1 MTGLL
6 IVKLGGPISCA
17 ACQEAAQVVK
27 AGKLP
32 VRIIGID
39 SQDQADVAEAL
50 ATLAWHE
57 IDLDPA
63 PVPVL
68 DLGDFAKIGQEAVEY
83 LRNME
88 VK

>member
-1 MTGLL
+1 LSKLAGLSRARP
-6 IVKLGGPISCA
+6 VRKRRKWSRPGR
-17 ACQEAAQVVK
+17 
-27 AGKLP
+27 LP

-39 SQDQADVAEAL
+39 SQNQADMAEAL

-68 DLGDFAKIGQEAVEY
+68 DMGDFAKIGQEAVEY